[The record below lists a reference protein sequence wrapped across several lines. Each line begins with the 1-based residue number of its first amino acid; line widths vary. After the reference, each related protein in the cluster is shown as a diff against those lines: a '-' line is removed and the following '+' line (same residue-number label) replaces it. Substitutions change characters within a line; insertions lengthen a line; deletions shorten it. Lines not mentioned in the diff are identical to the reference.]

1 MSVANQK
8 YRNQRKKELLLFLGV
23 IIALGL
29 SWIAGT
35 FRTRAALTP
44 FLSKAFPQAGFFEA
58 ADEKVYVA
66 WRDKNK
72 RELLGYAA
80 LGEAHGYGGRIR
92 VLTAINPQGIIDQV
106 VVVEHRETASFFMRV
121 KNRGLIDSLV
131 GKSVGDSLRAG
142 EDVDVISGATMTS
155 RALIDSVRKAARDV
169 ARNYLK
175 LNLPPE
181 PRAALNF
188 GGAEIALLVLL
199 LVGLV
204 GRSRLIPPRPWRRL
218 LRWASLLTGMVVLG
232 FIFNRPLSLA
242 HINKVI
248 LGYWPAWWSNPYF
261 YLLVLGVLGLFFLTD
276 KNPYCEW
283 FCPFGAVQDILKVV
297 GGGSKRLPPSLHRL
311 LRWGQRLAVL
321 VIVCLAL
328 YYRNPSTASYEVFG
342 ALFHLV
348 GSNFHFILLGIVLVA
363 SLFLHRPWCNYLC
376 PVRPATEFIRLA
388 RRRLTALFQA
398 LFGKRNKK

>member
-1 MSVANQK
+1 MSIPH
-8 YRNQRKKELLLFLGV
+8 QRYQNKKKKELLLFLGV
-23 IIALGL
+23 IIAL
-29 SWIAGT
+29 SIAWVAGT
-35 FRTRAALTP
+35 FRTRATLSP
-44 FLSKAFPQAGFFEA
+44 FLGAAFPQAGFFEPG
-58 ADEKVYVA
+58 EENVFIA

-72 RELLGYAA
+72 KELVGYAA
-80 LGEAHGYGGRIR
+80 LGEAHGYGGRIK
-92 VLTAINPQGIIDQV
+92 VLIAIDPQGVITRA
-106 VVVEHRETASFFMRV
+106 VVVEHRETASFFLRV

-131 GKSVGDSLRAG
+131 GKSVGDPLRAG
-142 EDVDVISGATMTS
+142 EDIDVISGATMTS
-155 RALIDSVRKAARDV
+155 RALIDSVRGAAREV
-169 ARNYLK
+169 AGSYLG

-181 PRAALNF
+181 PRSAINF
-188 GGAEIALLVLL
+188 GGAEVALLVLL

-204 GRSRLIPPRPWRRL
+204 GRSRLVPPRPWRKV
-218 LRWASLLTGMVVLG
+218 LRWGSLLTGMVVLG
-232 FIFNRPLSLA
+232 FIFNRPLTLA

-261 YLLVLGVLGLFFLTD
+261 YLLVLGVLGLFFLTE

-283 FCPFGAVQDILKVV
+283 FCPFGAVQETLRVV
-297 GGGSKRLPPSLHRL
+297 GGGSKRLPSLCHRL

-348 GSNFHFILLGIVLVA
+348 GSNFHFILLGVVLVA

-388 RRRLTALFQA
+388 RRKANAGLRL
-398 LFGKRNKK
+398 LFGKRAKK